1 MEDLVTISYSEYERL
16 LKAEAFLEALE
27 AAGVDHYEEVGFND
41 TQIVFRKTFNNGW
54 TVEVA
59 HSLNG
64 FGHIYYENKPYSVA
78 ITNDCECFADYSTVG
93 TPEEV
98 KKLIENVRDYEE
110 DL

>member
-16 LKAEAFLEALE
+16 LNAEAFLEAS
-27 AAGVDHYEEVGFND
+27 GYKEVGLND
-41 TQIVFRKTFNNGW
+41 TQTVFRKVFSNGW

-64 FGHIYYENKPYSVA
+64 FGHIYEENKPYSVA
-78 ITNDCECFADYSTVG
+78 ITNDCECFADYSTAA

>member
-1 MEDLVTISYSEYERL
+1 MEGEEIRL
-16 LKAEAFLEALE
+16 
-27 AAGVDHYEEVGFND
+27 ND
-41 TQIVFRKTFNNGW
+41 TQIVFRKAFKNGW

-78 ITNDCECFADYSTVG
+78 ITNDCECFADYRTAG

-110 DL
+110 EF